1 MKRTLS
7 TAFHQPNNNT
17 DITDD
22 DTDIA
27 GEDTDNDPAPK
38 PVPPTMH
45 VRDATPDPIA
55 PIGPSPATP
64 IQALG
69 PITQPL
75 LVSRGQTTGAQ
86 QASESTPQMAIQAAD
101 LDLADEKGRT
111 RLMLAAK
118 NGDLPTV
125 QALLS
130 HGANGNLADNEG
142 RTALMLAAEKGQLAT
157 VQALLGSPGIY
168 IDAKK
173 DDGVTAFYLAAV
185 NGHCD
190 LVKALI
196 KKGANVNIVN
206 TDKRRTALM
215 LAAAFGYLT
224 TVQALLDAPGI
235 DINAKKYYGV
245 TTLYYAA
252 IRGQYDVVKALI
264 DHGADIDEG
273 IIERLNTM
281 LHNSDDDSDD
291 DDSDDVGSDVSIVAT
306 LQLLMNC
313 RAQRQANVGNLN
325 EEATWASS
333 CATSAI
339 PPKASAEV
347 IPSLKSLA
355 LETLLQQAQAEVPSL
370 LQISFKAT
378 RDQLLQFK
386 PSAMQVG
393 DLIRLL
399 HSCPFAS
406 ALVQT
411 LAVAIK
417 LGGYHT
423 KADQNFI
430 YEKLNAFDL
439 LDAYK
444 KSQSCLDSGN
454 INRWQTSGQTLLTRA
469 AQAGDLPLVEA
480 LITCGAAIYL
490 PDQHGNNALH
500 AAVKAGKWSVCS
512 HLLALG
518 ANPNTSDR
526 SRVSTL
532 TYLAQAFARGDEQ
545 TAAFVVSLLGPLLAK
560 GHRLE
565 VVVNDP
571 DDLEEGTETTILKIL
586 RSDLNRYVL
595 YADFLHADG
604 VNHTDNNG
612 WTPLMLAVA
621 EGLLTAV
628 QALLSA
634 PRIDINAQKPD
645 GETALFVAANQ
656 GEDDVVKALINKRAD
671 VNIAKING
679 WTPLMVAAGKG
690 LLAITQA
697 LLSAPRIDIN
707 AQKPD
712 GATALHVAIANGQDD
727 VVKPLINKR
736 ADVNLADNTGWT
748 PLMFAAEKGL
758 LAITQALLSAPG
770 IDINAQKPDG
780 ETALYVAVNQ
790 GKDDVVKALINKRA
804 DVNIARINGWTP
816 LMFAAEKGH
825 LTITQ
830 ALLSAPRIDI
840 NAKKPDG
847 ATALHVAVNQGKDD
861 VVKALIKQG
870 ADVDITDNDGQTPMM
885 VANSLGYM
893 TIVQEFFDRY

>member
-55 PIGPSPATP
+55 PVGPSPATP

-69 PITQPL
+69 TTSQML

-86 QASESTPQMAIQAAD
+86 QASESTQQMAIQARD
-101 LDLADEKGRT
+101 VDLADEKGRA

-130 HGANGNLADNEG
+130 HGANVNLADNKG
-142 RTALMLAAEKGQLAT
+142 RTALMLAAENGHLAI
-157 VQALLGSPGIY
+157 VQTLLG
-168 IDAKK
+168 
-173 DDGVTAFYLAAV
+173 
-185 NGHCD
+185 
-190 LVKALI
+190 
-196 KKGANVNIVN
+196 
-206 TDKRRTALM
+206 
-215 LAAAFGYLT
+215 
-224 TVQALLDAPGI
+224 APGI
-235 DINAKKYYGV
+235 DIGAKDNDEK
-245 TTLYYAA
+245 TALYLAVLK
-252 IRGQYDVVKALI
+252 GNYDVVKALLE
-264 DHGADIDEG
+264 HGADINQTVEYIKAQINYLG
-273 IIERLNTM
+273 N
-281 LHNSDDDSDD
+281 
-291 DDSDDVGSDVSIVAT
+291 GSNKSSIAI
-306 LQLLMNC
+306 LQLLMNYL
-313 RAQRQANVGNLN
+313 AQRQANVGNLN

-339 PPKASAEV
+339 PPKASEKV

-355 LETLLQQAQAEVPSL
+355 LETLLQQAQVEVPSL

-393 DLIRLL
+393 DLIRQL
-399 HSCPFAS
+399 HSGPFAS

-526 SRVSTL
+526 SGVSTL
-532 TYLAQAFARGDEQ
+532 TYLALAFARGDEQ
-545 TAAFVVSLLGPLLAK
+545 TAAFVASLLGSLLAK
-560 GHRLE
+560 GHRLDR
-565 VVVNDP
+565 VVNDP

-595 YADFLHADG
+595 YADLLHADG
-604 VNHTDNNG
+604 VNHTDSNG

-621 EGLLTAV
+621 EGLLTTV

-634 PRIDINAQKPD
+634 P
-645 GETALFVAANQ
+645 G
-656 GEDDVVKALINKRAD
+656 
-671 VNIAKING
+671 
-679 WTPLMVAAGKG
+679 
-690 LLAITQA
+690 
-697 LLSAPRIDIN
+697 
-707 AQKPD
+707 
-712 GATALHVAIANGQDD
+712 
-727 VVKPLINKR
+727 
-736 ADVNLADNTGWT
+736 
-748 PLMFAAEKGL
+748 
-758 LAITQALLSAPG
+758 
-770 IDINAQKPDG
+770 
-780 ETALYVAVNQ
+780 
-790 GKDDVVKALINKRA
+790 
-804 DVNIARINGWTP
+804 
-816 LMFAAEKGH
+816 
-825 LTITQ
+825 
-830 ALLSAPRIDI
+830 IDI

-847 ATALHVAVNQGKDD
+847 ATALLVAAANGNYD

-870 ADVDITDNDGQTPMM
+870 ADVDITDNHGQTPMM
-885 VANSLGYM
+885 VANGLGYM
-893 TIVQEFFDRY
+893 TIVQAFFDRY